1 MRVKVKILA
10 WYFFEGNPWAGV
22 YLDGGNLCIEIH
34 MDVGCAGA
42 DIEKGRTRKR
52 ENQLKKKQQKK
63 NRKRKNQKETFR

>member
-10 WYFFEGNPWAGV
+10 WYCFEGNPWAGV

-34 MDVGCAGA
+34 MDVGCAGD

>member
-1 MRVKVKILA
+1 M
-10 WYFFEGNPWAGV
+10 
-22 YLDGGNLCIEIH
+22 DGGNLCIEIH